1 MESWWDVLP
10 PELQELILKLK
21 EKMEHRDNM
30 KALAEEIGEFY
41 LQPLPDDCD
50 QGDSLFLSI
59 FFLVERLA
67 ICPWTGNAVVPAT
80 NLPSR
85 IKSGQFRCSRCGFYH
100 KIANRR
106 IYL

>member
-1 MESWWDVLP
+1 MESWWNILP

-50 QGDSLFLSI
+50 QGASCCFFLS
-59 FFLVERLA
+59 FF
-67 ICPWTGNAVVPAT
+67 
-80 NLPSR
+80 S
-85 IKSGQFRCSRCGFYH
+85 
-100 KIANRR
+100 
-106 IYL
+106 